1 MLEEGAVGDMEGA
14 GVGDGSANEF
24 PFGVDPSADP
34 ELAMALTLS
43 MAEETERQAQR
54 AAEQQA
60 GEPSDGD
67 TAGPT
72 AMERDDPQAGG
83 PAVEAQ
89 DGDQDLYD
97 VGHQAMPID
106 TDHGKGATDAAEVI
120 DEEMD
125 EDMKLAIEISKADQ
139 QGQKEEK
146 GESKEKHESEKK

>member
-1 MLEEGAVGDMEGA
+1 
-14 GVGDGSANEF
+14 
-24 PFGVDPSADP
+24 
-34 ELAMALTLS
+34 
-43 MAEETERQAQR
+43 
-54 AAEQQA
+54 
-60 GEPSDGD
+60 
-67 TAGPT
+67 
-72 AMERDDPQAGG
+72 MERDDPQAGG